1 MYKYFT
7 NFLALSF
14 FVVAVAQDNEESVEE
29 VVVVG
34 TKASIVSAL
43 SKQQAS
49 DKIVSVADSDAL
61 GDFPDTTAA
70 EAIRRLSGI
79 TVEND
84 QGEGRYVSIRGLSG
98 DLNSIA
104 VNGALVPAPEGG
116 RKVMLDG
123 LPTELLDNIEVYKS
137 LTPDMDADAIGG
149 HIEFNTKRASSLD
162 GRILKFKFD
171 TSYNENTE
179 NSDNPKFALSYGDM
193 INERLGHILGL
204 TYSSKQIISYN
215 NETGFPGWTE
225 DDDGDKYFDDDWE
238 MRYYDLTRER
248 FGLTYD
254 LDYQLNDVTFLYAN
268 FLLNE
273 YEDDEVRF
281 KDEHGKLKF
290 GDINGDVAEITRIRR
305 DAEARKRIENRT
317 IRTLSLG
324 LETEYNGWFAE
335 LKLSNSFA
343 EQDDTDNVDVK
354 FRSSTYECEP
364 CGYFTYSNAQT
375 PAFTFNPSVA
385 DLWNTGIGVDAFE
398 EEDDLISDKET
409 AIKLDMTKDGF
420 EIIGQPTTVKFGF
433 KHSNREK
440 KRNNEVWEWEDDVVT
455 QDQSFF
461 GADYRVDWPF
471 PGQNMGPMADP
482 NLLFTYQNTWGP
494 YTKGQTQKDYFSEE
508 EIISAYV
515 MGTLEYDNATVIAG
529 VRVEDTKFNTQGYN
543 AETGDLIFGE
553 NNYTFVAPSLNI
565 KYFLSEDSI
574 LRAAVWKSLARPGFS
589 ESAPVAD
596 FKSDGDGVFKGEMGN
611 PDLDPYEA
619 TNYDLSYEYYGENTS
634 YSIGFFWK
642 DISNAIYPV
651 ITAGTYNGI
660 VFNELETYVNTDD
673 SKVDGIE
680 LNIFHEF
687 ISLPEPL
694 DGLFVQL
701 NVTKTDGQSTLAVDS
716 GSVTFP
722 FRKLSEDVYNL
733 SVGYDKG
740 PFDIRLSLVSRSP
753 YLDYLADE
761 DSPAETQEDLNVD
774 NIRYTDDH
782 KQLDFNLKYDISDNL
797 SIKFDINN
805 IDDEP
810 EYYYWGRPDRLS
822 QYDVYGTT
830 YSIGVRYKL

>member
-1 MYKYFT
+1 
-7 NFLALSF
+7 
-14 FVVAVAQDNEESVEE
+14 
-29 VVVVG
+29 
-34 TKASIVSAL
+34 
-43 SKQQAS
+43 
-49 DKIVSVADSDAL
+49 
-61 GDFPDTTAA
+61 
-70 EAIRRLSGI
+70 
-79 TVEND
+79 
-84 QGEGRYVSIRGLSG
+84 
-98 DLNSIA
+98 
-104 VNGALVPAPEGG
+104 
-116 RKVMLDG
+116 
-123 LPTELLDNIEVYKS
+123 
-137 LTPDMDADAIGG
+137 
-149 HIEFNTKRASSLD
+149 
-162 GRILKFKFD
+162 
-171 TSYNENTE
+171 
-179 NSDNPKFALSYGDM
+179 
-193 INERLGHILGL
+193 
-204 TYSSKQIISYN
+204 
-215 NETGFPGWTE
+215 
-225 DDDGDKYFDDDWE
+225 
-238 MRYYDLTRER
+238 
-248 FGLTYD
+248 
-254 LDYQLNDVTFLYAN
+254 
-268 FLLNE
+268 
-273 YEDDEVRF
+273 
-281 KDEHGKLKF
+281 
-290 GDINGDVAEITRIRR
+290 
-305 DAEARKRIENRT
+305 
-317 IRTLSLG
+317 
-324 LETEYNGWFAE
+324 
-335 LKLSNSFA
+335 
-343 EQDDTDNVDVK
+343 
-354 FRSSTYECEP
+354 
-364 CGYFTYSNAQT
+364 
-375 PAFTFNPSVA
+375 
-385 DLWNTGIGVDAFE
+385 
-398 EEDDLISDKET
+398 
-409 AIKLDMTKDGF
+409 
-420 EIIGQPTTVKFGF
+420 
-433 KHSNREK
+433 
-440 KRNNEVWEWEDDVVT
+440 
-455 QDQSFF
+455 
-461 GADYRVDWPF
+461 
-471 PGQNMGPMADP
+471 MADP

-494 YTKGQTQKDYFSEE
+494 YTRGQTEKDYFSEE

-529 VRVEDTKFNTQGYN
+529 VRVEDTKFNTQGFN

-565 KYFLSEDSI
+565 KYFLSEDAI

-673 SKVDGIE
+673 SRVDGIE

-687 ISLPEPL
+687 INLPEPL